1 MLLPECLRPIRPT
14 WLLSLLAVF
23 ALHTSAL
30 AEPAP
35 GPASSRTASDPPGEA
50 PGDES
55 AKARARVA
63 FARGLEL
70 ANEGRYEEAKTSFL
84 AAHAL
89 VPHPVVAYNAAL
101 ACIALGE
108 RERALELFDVAL
120 AAAPGELTDADREA
134 IQSAR
139 VALAARASD
148 VKERDLAAPA
158 PNPPTPPDRNDAPP
172 KAERTVSPAP
182 PAPPAAPSRAAP
194 AKATTGYA
202 AAAGYV
208 TGAAGLALLAG
219 ASAVFFW
226 NDARH
231 EDWQRENVNLNA
243 RQSDLLASN
252 QIPSQDAELRKRAEA
267 NDALLESIQTLDD
280 INIAIA
286 VGGLAGIG
294 IGTYLILNA
303 AGQRV
308 QVGLGRRLELRGS
321 F

>member
-1 MLLPECLRPIRPT
+1 MLSPERVQPIRST
-14 WLLSLLAVF
+14 WPLSLLAVL
-23 ALHTSAL
+23 ALHTPAL

-35 GPASSRTASDPPGEA
+35 GTASSRTESDPPGEA
-50 PGDES
+50 PANES
-55 AKARARVA
+55 AKDRARAA
-63 FARGLEL
+63 FARGIEL
-70 ANEGRYEEAKTSFL
+70 ANDGRYEEAKTSFL

-101 ACIALGE
+101 ACVALGE

-139 VALAARASD
+139 AALAARESD

-158 PNPPTPPDRNDAPP
+158 PNPAPPPDRDDAPR
-172 KAERTVSPAP
+172 KVERTVSPELAALP
-182 PAPPAAPSRAAP
+182 PAPAPP
-194 AKATTGYA
+194 KATDGYATAAGYA
-202 AAAGYV
+202 AGV
-208 TGAAGLALLAG
+208 TGLAFLAG
-219 ASAVFFW
+219 ASALFVW

-231 EDWQRENVNLNA
+231 ETWQRENANLNS
-243 RQSDLLASN
+243 RQADLLAAN
-252 QIPSQDAELRKRAEA
+252 QIPRQDAELRERAEA
-267 NDALLESIQTLDD
+267 NDALLESIQTLDNV
-280 INIAIA
+280 NIALA
-286 VGGLAGIG
+286 VTGAAGIG